1 MQPAV
6 KIEESKRHTI
16 AIVGGGFSGSM
27 LAVHLLQAGKGR
39 VSIVLIERS
48 QIPGHG
54 VAYGTRFDGHMLN
67 VRARD
72 MSAYAEIPD
81 HFVKWAQR
89 NYSSSVKP
97 CDFLPRLVYGQ
108 YISSQVCEATRLHAD
123 RLRCIRD
130 EAVSL
135 ILSSGGARIGLAG
148 GQTIVANKVVLALGN
163 FPPANLSF
171 PGRTSRDSR
180 FIANPWSANSLLDP
194 TQLKSLLLVG
204 SGLTSVDVAL
214 ELRARG
220 FEGTIH
226 FLSRHG
232 LLPQS
237 HKIVVPF
244 PVAWDE
250 RSPRT
255 ARALLRLVR
264 AHIEKAENADSD
276 WRAVIDSLRPFNQ
289 LIWRS
294 LPLVEQ
300 RRFLRHLRTYWDVH
314 RHRVA
319 GRIADQVERQLRSR
333 QILTHAGRITE
344 YREDDLGVHIAYRDR
359 KNGRTDR
366 FSVDYVINC
375 TGPEAD
381 CRRVESCLLS
391 DLLAKKLARPDPLAL
406 GLDAAEDGAVLD
418 ARGVPSDSLYA
429 VGPLR
434 KGQLWESTAVPELRV
449 QVSEMTRALLS
460 GDSLKIGGKPSFS
473 IAQQSLPNIATPT
486 EEAWSSSSSS
496 WAV

>member
-1 MQPAV
+1 MQPAL
-6 KIEESKRHTI
+6 KFEESQHPTI
-16 AIVGGGFSGSM
+16 AIIGGGFSGSM
-27 LAVHLLQAGKGR
+27 LAVHLLRGAKGR
-39 VSIVLIERS
+39 VSVALIERS

-54 VAYGTRFDGHMLN
+54 IAYGTRFDGHLLN

-72 MSAYAEIPD
+72 MSAYAEIRD

-108 YISSQVCEATRLHAD
+108 YIASQVCEATRFRAD
-123 RLRCIRD
+123 RLRCIQD

-135 ILSSGGARIGLAG
+135 MTTNGGARISLASG
-148 GQTIVANKVVLALGN
+148 RAVVANKVVLALGN

-171 PGRTSRDSR
+171 PGKTSRDSR
-180 FIANPWSANSLLDP
+180 FIANPWSTNSLLDP
-194 TQLKSLLLVG
+194 SQLKSVLLVG
-204 SGLTSVDVAL
+204 SGLTSVDLAI

-220 FEGTIH
+220 FEGAIH
-226 FLSRHG
+226 MLSRRG

-244 PVAWDE
+244 PAAWDN

-255 ARALLRLVR
+255 ARELLRIIR
-264 AHIEKAENADSD
+264 SQIKKAANVGSD

-289 LIWRS
+289 TIWRG
-294 LPLVEQ
+294 LPLQEQ

-319 GRIADQVERQLRSR
+319 GRIADQIERQLRSG
-333 QILTHAGRITE
+333 QIVTHAGRITE

-359 KNGRTDR
+359 KSGNTNQ
-366 FSVDYVINC
+366 FCVDYVINC

-381 CRRVESCLLS
+381 CRRVESPLLS
-391 DLLAKKLARPDPLAL
+391 DLLEKKLARPDQLAL
-406 GLDAAEDGAVLD
+406 GLDVAEDGAVLD

-434 KGQLWESTAVPELRV
+434 KGHLWESTAVPELRQ
-449 QVSEMTRALLS
+449 QVFEMTRALLS
-460 GDSLKIGGKPSFS
+460 EISLSTGDKPRFS
-473 IAQQSLPNIATPT
+473 ITQESLPNIATPT
-486 EEAWSSSSSS
+486 EDAWPSSSSS